1 MVIVRGQIF
10 WCGLDPVQ
18 GHEQGALRPVI
29 IISADAYNL
38 SRSPLVAVVPLTRT
52 PAKNPLRL
60 ERTGRVGPAPTSP
73 HLPGRS
79 ESVVRVPEKF
89 STKQTGLDAPSTAL
103 VDHARFLDRRRLQ
116 GAPIGHLQT
125 EALSRLDHH
134 LARVFGLAC

>member
-29 IISADAYNL
+29 IISADTYNL
-38 SRSPLVAVVPLTRT
+38 SRSPLVAVVPLTRA
-52 PAKNPLRL
+52 PAKNPLHL
-60 ERTGRVGPAPTSP
+60 E
-73 HLPGRS
+73 
-79 ESVVRVPEKF
+79 F

-103 VDHARFLDRRRLQ
+103 VDRARFLDRRRLQ
-116 GAPIGHLQT
+116 GAPIGHLAA